1 MNARLNVHNVR
12 PCAAVP
18 MRARVARAFVPRA
31 AGGSKEGASASG
43 YSVAGM
49 YVVRRPSPVTRR
61 PSPVVRRTQLLTIT
75 SGGCLHLRPPASP
88 PTTGVPRRPRH
99 GA

>member
-49 YVVRRPSPVTRR
+49 YVVLHPSPVA
-61 PSPVVRRTQLLTIT
+61 RRTQLLTIT
-75 SGGCLHLRPPASP
+75 SGGCSHLRPPASP